1 MTTEQI
7 LLQTLLDKNLSLAAA
22 ESCTGGL
29 ICQRLTS
36 ISGASAAVL
45 GGVVSYAVSVKE
57 NVLGVSAETIEKYG
71 VVSERCAAEMARGVK
86 RITGADTAVS
96 VTGLAGPG
104 GGTPETPVGT
114 VCFGI
119 TAPMGERTYTMH
131 FPEELGRD
139 GIRGAAADFAMR
151 ALQDMLSSP
160 EVADHA

>member
-7 LLQTLLDKNLSLAAA
+7 LLQTLLDNKLSFAAA

-36 ISGASAAVL
+36 ISGASAVVL

-57 NVLGVSAETIEKYG
+57 NVLGVSGKTVEKYG
-71 VVSERCAAEMARGVK
+71 VVSEQCAAEMARGVK
-86 RITGADTAVS
+86 KITGADTAVS

-104 GGTPETPVGT
+104 GGTPEIPVGT

-119 TAPMGERTYTMH
+119 AAPMGERTYTKH

-139 GIRGAAADFAMR
+139 GIRGAAAEFAMQ
-151 ALQDMLSSP
+151 ALLCMLSSP
-160 EVADHA
+160 EVAKHA

>member
-7 LLQTLLDKNLSLAAA
+7 LLQTLLDKNLSFAAA

-71 VVSERCAAEMARGVK
+71 VVSERCAAEMA

>member
-1 MTTEQI
+1 M
-7 LLQTLLDKNLSLAAA
+7 
-22 ESCTGGL
+22 
-29 ICQRLTS
+29 
-36 ISGASAAVL
+36 
-45 GGVVSYAVSVKE
+45 
-57 NVLGVSAETIEKYG
+57 LGVSAETIEKYG

-119 TAPMGERTYTMH
+119 AAPVGERTYTKH